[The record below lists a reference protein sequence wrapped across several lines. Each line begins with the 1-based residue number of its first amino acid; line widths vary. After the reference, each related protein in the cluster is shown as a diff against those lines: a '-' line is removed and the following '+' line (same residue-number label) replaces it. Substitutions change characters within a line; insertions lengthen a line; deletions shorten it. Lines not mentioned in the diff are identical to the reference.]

1 MQDRLLQTDDTRPDP
16 VAADVEVAADV
27 AGSGGAAVDAST
39 TGIAATAGG
48 GLQQA
53 DVAASQSHMAGPQ
66 CFHAYNPS
74 TLEDYQQV
82 SMLHSPHANMRGA
95 AFCRPAGPRRFMS
108 CRLQRFSNGWSVWHL
123 VM

>member
-82 SMLHSPHANMRGA
+82 SMLHSPMPTCAALLSAGLQVHAESCPAACSVSVTGGA
-95 AFCRPAGPRRFMS
+95 SGT
-108 CRLQRFSNGWSVWHL
+108 L
-123 VM
+123 

>member
-1 MQDRLLQTDDTRPDP
+1 MQDRLLQVDDSLPDP
-16 VAADVEVAADV
+16 VAAEVGVAVNV

-39 TGIAATAGG
+39 TGIAQTAGN

-53 DVAASQSHMAGPQ
+53 GVVASQSHMAGPQ

-82 SMLHSPHANMRGA
+82 SVLHDPNAKRYSA
-95 AFCRPAGPRRFMS
+95 ASCRPAASHRPVC
-108 CRLQRFSNGWSVWHL
+108 CRLLRFSNEWTV
-123 VM
+123 